1 MEKYYLTLNTHYL
14 VIPYLQTERRVRVLL
29 PKDYEKSAKRYPV
42 VYMHDGQNVFYSRE
56 AFSGHSWKVIPMI
69 KRNPETIPEMIIV
82 GIDNVG
88 EQRVGEYSFWDIH
101 TSDGLIQGNGEAYG
115 EFVVECVKPFIDTHY
130 RTLADKKHTTLIGSS
145 MGGNI
150 TAALGVKYSHI
161 FGNLGIFSLASWI
174 TPVEFAEYIAKLTD
188 TQQHIFIQVGANEND
203 EADRKYVSGNMAQ
216 LYLDH
221 TLSYYNQL
229 ILQGVPVNNL
239 QLKIVAQGKHSE
251 HVWAK
256 YLPECIKFISKGWS

>member
-14 VIPYLQTERRVRVLL
+14 MVPYLQSERRIRVLL
-29 PKDYEKSAKRYPV
+29 PKDYEKSTKRYPV

-56 AFSGHSWKVIPMI
+56 AFSGHSWKVIPMV
-69 KRNPETIPEMIIV
+69 KRNPDTIPEMIIV
-82 GIDNVG
+82 GIDHAE
-88 EQRVGEYSFWDIH
+88 EQRVGEYSFWDIQ
-101 TSDGLIQGNGEAYG
+101 SKDEILKGQGEAYG
-115 EFVVECVKPFIDTHY
+115 EFLVDCVKPFIDAHY
-130 RTLADKKHTTLIGSS
+130 RTISDKKHTTLIGSS

-150 TAALGVKYSHI
+150 TATLGVKYSHI

-174 TPVEFAEYIAKLTD
+174 TPKEFKAYIDALTD
-188 TQQHIFIQVGANEND
+188 TQQHIYIQVGANEQE
-203 EADRKYVSGNMAQ
+203 EADKKYVAGNIAQ
-216 LYLDH
+216 LYIDH

-229 ILQGVPVNNL
+229 IANGVPLDNIHL
-239 QLKIVAQGKHSE
+239 QIVANGKHSE